1 MQWSRGQIKMSLKLE
16 SDSIKDGLTLVTIIG
31 VLMVVGAIVCAAVG
45 TALDHSWLLTGLSYM
60 LPVFILG
67 IVLIWIGVKV
77 LEVMK

>member
-1 MQWSRGQIKMSLKLE
+1 MSLKLE
-16 SDSIKDGLTLVTIIG
+16 SNTIKDGLTLISLIG
-31 VLMVVGAIVCAAVG
+31 VFMVVGSVLCVGIG
-45 TALDHSWLLTGLSYM
+45 TALNHSWVLTGLSYV